1 MQAVGNPRQRAELV
15 DRDSQLSIR
24 CQCRLLDIHRSRVY
38 YRLAGESLENLCLMK
53 EIDKIHLEDP
63 TAGSRRMSKYLKRL
77 TGKQIGRKRVRRL
90 MGQMG
95 VEAIYPRKRTTIP
108 GGPSGIFP
116 YRLRGIEINR
126 PNQVWCADITYIPMR
141 RGFMYLFAI
150 MDWHS
155 RKIVSWEISNTLDT
169 SFCLKALKRAL
180 LISGSPEIINTD
192 QGCQFTSDEWIN
204 SLQGAGITISMDG
217 KGRWIDNVMIE
228 RFWRSIK
235 YEDIYLKSYEN
246 AVELEKGV
254 ASYIDRYNLYRPH
267 ASLNNATPEEVYRK
281 RTQKKAA

>member
-1 MQAVGNPRQRAELV
+1 
-15 DRDSQLSIR
+15 
-24 CQCRLLDIHRSRVY
+24 
-38 YRLAGESLENLCLMK
+38 
-53 EIDKIHLEDP
+53 
-63 TAGSRRMSKYLKRL
+63 MSKYLKRL

-169 SFCLKALKRAL
+169 SFCIKALKRAL